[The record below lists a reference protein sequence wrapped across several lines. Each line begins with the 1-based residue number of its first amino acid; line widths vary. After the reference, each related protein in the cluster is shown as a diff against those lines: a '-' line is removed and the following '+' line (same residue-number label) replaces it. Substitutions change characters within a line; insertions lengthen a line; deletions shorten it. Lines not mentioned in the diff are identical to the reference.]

1 LNNSGKNISLEIWD
15 VSGQERYRSLT
26 NMHYRDADGCI
37 LVYDVTDRDSY
48 DNIEKEWLKEIKEKA
63 PEKTQIVLIGNKCDL
78 SEERQ
83 VSLEA
88 GQAKASQYSKKL
100 ITK

>member
-1 LNNSGKNISLEIWD
+1 
-15 VSGQERYRSLT
+15 
-26 NMHYRDADGCI
+26 MHYRDADGCI

-78 SEERQ
+78 QEKVNEEEADKFATENGFFLYKL
-83 VSLEA
+83 VS
-88 GQAKASQYSKKL
+88 AKKN
-100 ITK
+100 